1 MPSLNSVSFDDTSFT
16 LQGDQDG
23 ARVWHSAQGDAIGL
37 FYFDKVPDISASLDS
52 VDDLRSFYRSSV
64 MAAGLAV
71 IEIERLTIL
80 GVVAIRTVFKAP
92 QESGGMTY
100 LGAITLPFREFS
112 YVIKAQC
119 GEHGVTGVREAVLLV
134 EMAGAGQVDL
144 ANVSRGEWSGWMQD
158 PYDASVRAPLMRNL
172 AEDER
177 YDARFPDHP
186 LSRVRSILGHLQSSV
201 RIDPEVLNAAPY
213 IFEQRVNS
221 GSQKLGRRPW
231 WKIW

>member
-1 MPSLNSVSFDDTSFT
+1 MPSLNSVSFDDANFT
-16 LQGDQDG
+16 LQGDQGG

-52 VDDLRSFYRSSV
+52 VDDLRNFYRSSA

-71 IEIERLTIL
+71 IEIERLL
-80 GVVAIRTVFKAP
+80 VQGLVAIRTVFKAP
-92 QESGGMTY
+92 QEPSGMTY
-100 LGAITLPFREFS
+100 MGAITLPFREFS
-112 YVIKAQC
+112 YVIKVQC
-119 GEHGVTGVREAVLLV
+119 AEHGVTGVREVALLA
-134 EMAGAGQVDL
+134 EMAGAGQLDL
-144 ANVSRGEWSGWMQD
+144 ANISRGEWSGWMQD

-186 LSRVRSILGHLQSSV
+186 LSRVRSILGHVQSSL
-201 RIDPEVLNAAPY
+201 RIDAEIMSAAPF
-213 IFEQRVNS
+213 IFERRVNS
-221 GSQKLGRRPW
+221 GSQHLRGRPW